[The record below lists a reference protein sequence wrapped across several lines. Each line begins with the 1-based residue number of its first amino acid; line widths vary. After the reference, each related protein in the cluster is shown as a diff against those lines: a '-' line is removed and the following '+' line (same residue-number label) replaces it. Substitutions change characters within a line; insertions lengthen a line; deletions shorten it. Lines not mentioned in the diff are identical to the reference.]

1 MKKIMICMAVLATAC
16 LTNVNARE
24 KAPVAKVVNTS
35 SLIQKL
41 PKAGQIVQS
50 TSLGSDFTQ
59 YILSNGV
66 TVLFQQNNA
75 PTDEVTM
82 YALSC
87 GGTSLYTDVTP
98 ANLKVLNECIAFS
111 GLGNFSE
118 KELQQKLAGHKV
130 SVTPHVGKYE
140 EYITS
145 KTSQKDLE
153 TMFQLNHLYF
163 TSLRTDLDAFNTW
176 RECTKAENNTH
187 TTSLSNTELDAINY
201 DLVMQLV
208 AQRFSNA
215 EDFTF
220 VITGNVTES
229 EIIPLVEKYIASL
242 HTNGKHE
249 QPNFDM
255 DGYSLSKR

>member
-1 MKKIMICMAVLATAC
+1 MKKIMICMAVLLTAC
-16 LTNVNARE
+16 LTTVNARE
-24 KAPVAKVVNTS
+24 KAPVAKTVNT

-41 PKAGQIVQS
+41 PKTGHIVQS
-50 TSLGSDFTQ
+50 NPFNNDFTQ

-66 TVLFQQNNA
+66 TVLFQQTDSK
-75 PTDEVTM
+75 TDEVTM

-87 GGTSLYTDVTP
+87 GGTSLYPEVTP
-98 ANLKVLNECIAFS
+98 ANLKVLNECLSIS

-118 KELQQKLAGHKV
+118 TELQQKLAGHKV

-163 TSLRTDLDAFNTW
+163 TSLRSDLNAFNTW
-176 RECTKAENNTH
+176 RENAKAENAIH
-187 TTSLSNTELDAINY
+187 KTSLSNAELDAISY

-229 EIIPLVEKYIASL
+229 EITPLIEKYIASL

-255 DGYSLSKR
+255 DSYSFGKR